1 MAVVIRLKRMG
12 RRNHPVYRI
21 VVADS
26 AKPTDG
32 RTLENLG
39 TYDPIHPNP
48 EFREKVNSERALHWM
63 SVGAKP
69 SHTVRNILER
79 AGAFEGVEV
88 KPKKKRDGR
97 TRDTATAKRKI
108 AAKTARA
115 EAKTKRR
122 EERVAAKKAA
132 AAAEGGDDSAE

>member
-12 RRNHPVYRI
+12 RRNHPTYRV

-39 TYDPIHPNP
+39 IYDPIHPNP
-48 EFREKVNSERALHWM
+48 EFRERVNVERAQYWM

-69 SHTVRNILER
+69 SHTVRNLLGR
-79 AGAFEGVEV
+79 VGAFEGVEA
-88 KPKKKRDGR
+88 KPKAKREGR
-97 TRDTATAKRKI
+97 TRDTAKAKRRI

-122 EERVAAKKAA
+122 EERLAAKKAA
-132 AAAEGGDDSAE
+132 AAASGDESAE

>member
-12 RRNHPVYRI
+12 RRNHPTYRI

-39 TYDPIHPNP
+39 VYDPIHPR
-48 EFREKVNSERALHWM
+48 EELREKVDVERAKYWM

-69 SHTVRNILER
+69 SHTVRNLLLR
-79 AGAFEGVEV
+79 NGAFEGSEE
-88 KPKKKRDGR
+88 KPKR
-97 TRDTATAKRKI
+97 TRAGRNRETATAKRRI
-108 AAKTARA
+108 GAKNARA
-115 EAKTKRR
+115 EAKVARR
-122 EERVAAKKAA
+122 NERLAARKAAKAA
-132 AAAEGGDDSAE
+132 GDESAE